1 MSAPNGLPYRFS
13 SLGSNGKTN
22 SSAGFG
28 TQPQKNWRQ
37 HETSHFESFDQER
50 GCSHADRQEI
60 GGISLSPI
68 PVFFELEILGSIQGW
83 RMLHTG
89 MLMNG
94 MMAILL
100 GLVLRFYVVSNLGVS
115 VLGLGTITAIWGN
128 FCFYLFGMFA
138 PNHGVTTHANRLGD
152 VNLPALLAFFPAF
165 VGIFTLVAALIVVL
179 CATPMDGSNVRAGNA
194 S

>member
-1 MSAPNGLPYRFS
+1 MKHHTSNRLIKNGAVAMLI
-13 SLGSNGKTN
+13 GMAG
-22 SSAGFG
+22 GFG
-28 TQPQKNWRQ
+28 MI
-37 HETSHFESFDQER
+37 F
-50 GCSHADRQEI
+50 AMI

-68 PVFFELEILGSIQGW
+68 PVFFELEIPGSIQGW

-94 MMAILL
+94 MMSILL
-100 GLVLRFYVVSNLGVS
+100 GLVLRFYVVSNLGAS
-115 VLGLGTITAIWGN
+115 VLGWGTITAIWGN

>member
-1 MSAPNGLPYRFS
+1 LAATEKPIVLLDLEPNLKKTGDNMKHHT
-13 SLGSNGKTN
+13 SNRLIKNG
-22 SSAGFG
+22 AVAMLIGMAGGFG
-28 TQPQKNWRQ
+28 LI
-37 HETSHFESFDQER
+37 F
-50 GCSHADRQEI
+50 AMI